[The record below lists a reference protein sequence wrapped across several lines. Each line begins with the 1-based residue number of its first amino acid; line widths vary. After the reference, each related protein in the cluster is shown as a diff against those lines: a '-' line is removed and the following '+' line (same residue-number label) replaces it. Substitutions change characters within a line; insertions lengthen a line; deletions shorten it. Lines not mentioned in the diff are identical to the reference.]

1 MLAPVFTAA
10 WLDLWNDR
18 MTPGLKS
25 WASPAPFKL
34 QEVSGIT
41 AAEQVLEK
49 RQNHHTKDVVQIC

>member
-1 MLAPVFTAA
+1 MFTAA

-49 RQNHHTKDVVQIC
+49 RQNHHTKDVVQMC